1 MVIRAKQEPVHPGQR
16 QSKRTYWDLFGRA
29 WTSYPFFFTLQN
41 EVTPNHANVTVKQIA
56 ITTRPDPTRPAWYF
70 AYSCANATP
79 PRPAIARK
87 TNPVTSSQSR
97 CRTRPN
103 DRAVVRTAA
112 VIARIVRL
120 RSACCPAKR
129 PATRATIPSF
139 RAAETLLTAS
149 ILSVSGATMAQPVA
163 ERTVSLRLAS
173 KTKGAGCP

>member
-1 MVIRAKQEPVHPGQR
+1 MNLGFRGSGY
-16 QSKRTYWDLFGRA
+16 QSETCSDLLRRA

-41 EVTPNHANVTVKQIA
+41 EVTPNQANVTVKQIA
-56 ITTRPDPTRPAWYF
+56 ITTRADPTRPAWYF
-70 AYSCANATP
+70 AYSCASATP
-79 PRPAIARK
+79 PRAAIARK

-112 VIARIVRL
+112 VIARIARL
-120 RSACCPAKR
+120 RSACWAAKR

-149 ILSVSGATMAQPVA
+149 ILTVSGATMAQPVA
-163 ERTVSLRLAS
+163 ARTVSLRSAS
-173 KTKGAGCP
+173 KAKEAGCP